1 VGAGLAGAAL
11 LGLPE
16 QGPAWLSAAAFFALW
31 ALYLSVVNVGQTF
44 YGFGWETLLL
54 EAGFLAV
61 FLGPAGTAPPTLVL
75 WLYRWLLFRV
85 EFGAGLIKLRGD
97 RCWRDLTCLDYHHET
112 QPLPGPL
119 SWFFHHLPRPLH
131 RAEVVA
137 NHATQLVVP
146 FGLFAPQPVAG
157 VAALVI
163 VVTQAWLLASGNFSW
178 LNLITI
184 VLAAAALDDRLLAA
198 LSPVD
203 PPAVLAGPAGWQQAA
218 VLAVAL
224 LVAVLSV
231 RPASNLL
238 GRRQL
243 MNASFDPLRLVN
255 TYGAFG
261 AVTRVRREIVL
272 EGTDEAAAP
281 GPATAWKEYRF
292 KAKPG
297 DPRRRPRQV
306 APYHLRLDWLLWFAA
321 MSPPSSHPWMAGLV
335 TRLLE
340 HDPATRK
347 LLGRPDPFPDHPPA
361 LVRARLYRYRFTTP
375 AERRRTGAWW
385 TRELVGEYLPPLRL
399 DPLSGA
405 PARRPGRPGT
415 APRR

>member
-1 VGAGLAGAAL
+1 M
-11 LGLPE
+11 
-16 QGPAWLSAAAFFALW
+16 W

-61 FLGPAGTAPPTLVL
+61 FLGPAATAPPTLVL
-75 WLYRWLLFRV
+75 WLFRWLLFRV

-97 RCWRDLTCLDYHHET
+97 RCWRDLSCLDYHHET

-119 SWFFHHLPRPLH
+119 SWWFHHLPKPVH
-131 RAEVVA
+131 RAEVLA

-146 FGLFAPQPVAG
+146 FGLFAPQPVAT
-157 VAALVI
+157 VAALAVI
-163 VVTQAWLLASGNFSW
+163 VTQAWLLVSGNFSW

-184 VLAAAALDDRLLAA
+184 VLATAALDGRFLDAVLPL
-198 LSPVD
+198 D
-203 PPAVLAGPAGWQQAA
+203 PPASLAAPAGWQQAA
-218 VLAVAL
+218 VLALVL

-231 RPASNLL
+231 RPARNLL

-261 AVTRVRREIVL
+261 AITRVRREVVL
-272 EGTDEAAAP
+272 EGTDDPAP
-281 GPATAWKEYRF
+281 GPATAWREYQC

-321 MSPPSSHPWMAGLV
+321 MSPPSAHPWMVTLI

-340 HDPATRK
+340 HDPATRR
-347 LLGRPDPFPDHPPA
+347 LLGPDPFPDSPPA

-375 AERRRTGAWW
+375 VERRATGAWW
-385 TRELVGEYLPPLRL
+385 SRDLVGEYLPPLRL
-399 DPLSGA
+399 DPVSGQLR
-405 PARRPGRPGT
+405 PAR
-415 APRR
+415 